1 MSPLSS
7 TPQGGLSR
15 ISAVYLPALV
25 AALGG
30 LLFGFDTAVINGAIV
45 YLKRQLNLSARG
57 TEFAAGSIL
66 LGCALG
72 SALAG
77 YLGDRFGRKRL
88 LLVSAAIFAV
98 SSVAA
103 AMIVTLPQFLIAR
116 FAGGIAIGLA
126 SMLAP
131 LYISELAP
139 AAIRGRL
146 VTLNQLAIVS
156 GVLLAFFSNYLLSGL
171 GNDSWRW
178 MFGCAAFPAIL
189 FFVSMLFIPESP
201 RWLIQRGQFQEAERI
216 LIRTLGMTEAAVEA
230 GRIRE
235 TIAHEQGSL
244 WEPKLRRPLT
254 IAIVLAALQQLTGI
268 NTILYYGSL
277 VFVEQI
283 PHQSDSSALLSNI
296 AIGATNLAFTLVAMF
311 LVDRAGR
318 KPLLV
323 ITSAAMAIFLL
334 ALSIAA
340 ALHAPASLLLVLIM
354 LYVASFAT
362 GMGPV
367 VWIVMSEIFPA
378 NVRAQAVALGNVV
391 LWLACALITF
401 TFLSLVSALSISG
414 AFLLYA
420 ALSVVASLFV
430 ARVLPETKGR
440 TLEEIE
446 AGWRAKGRSA
456 SASVA
461 NRPE

>member
-1 MSPLSS
+1 MSQMPSIPQIRLSPR
-7 TPQGGLSR
+7 T
-15 ISAVYLPALV
+15 SAVYLPALV

-30 LLFGFDTAVINGAIV
+30 LLFGFDTAVINGAII
-45 YLKRQLNLSARG
+45 YLKRQLNLSAAG
-57 TEFAAGSIL
+57 TELAAGSIL
-66 LGCALG
+66 IGCALG

-88 LLVSAAIFAV
+88 LLVSAALFAV
-98 SSVAA
+98 SSIAA
-103 AMIVTLPQFLIAR
+103 AMIVTLPQFLTAR
-116 FAGGIAIGLA
+116 FAGGISIGLA

-146 VTLNQLAIVS
+146 VTLNQLAIVI
-156 GVLLAFFSNYLLSGL
+156 GILLAFLSNYLLSGF
-171 GNDSWRW
+171 GSGSWRW
-178 MFGCAAFPAIL
+178 MFGCAAFPSIL
-189 FFVSMLFIPESP
+189 FFVSMLFVPESP
-201 RWLIQRGQFQEAERI
+201 RWLIQKGRLLEAERT
-216 LIRTLGMTEAAVEA
+216 LIRTLGITEASVEF

-244 WEPKLRRPLT
+244 WEPRLRRPLK

-277 VFVEQI
+277 VFVEQVSN
-283 PHQSDSSALLSNI
+283 QSDSSALISNV
-296 AIGATNLAFTLVAMF
+296 AIGATNLLFTVVAMF

-323 ITSAAMAIFLL
+323 ITSAAMAVSLL

-340 ALHAPASLLLVLIM
+340 ALHAPAHLLLALIM

-367 VWIVMSEIFPA
+367 VWIVMSEIFPTD
-378 NVRAQAVALGNVV
+378 VRGKAVALGNVV
-391 LWLACALITF
+391 LWLSCALITF
-401 TFLSLVSALSISG
+401 TFLSLVSALTISG

-420 ALSVVASLFV
+420 ALSVVTSLFV
-430 ARVLPETKGR
+430 ARMLPETKGR

-446 AGWRAKGRSA
+446 AEWSRS
-456 SASVA
+456 
-461 NRPE
+461 